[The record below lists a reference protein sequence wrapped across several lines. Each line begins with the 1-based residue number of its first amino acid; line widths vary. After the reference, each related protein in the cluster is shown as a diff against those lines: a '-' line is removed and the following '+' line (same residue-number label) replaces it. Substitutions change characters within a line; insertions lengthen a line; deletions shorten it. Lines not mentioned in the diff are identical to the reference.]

1 MWKWGNPLDI
11 DFKEKNKV
19 QMLTHP
25 YSWTPIGYDNENNFK
40 TLLNE
45 KDAELRDSMNSECN
59 SFINFNK

>member
-45 KDAELRDSMNSECN
+45 KDAELRDSMTSECN